1 MTPVAVGKKRNIS
14 LVGHGGS
21 GKTSLTEALV
31 FSQGVVTRLGKIE
44 EGNTLSD
51 NTPEEIRK
59 KHSIYSSVVPFIY
72 RDHQITLMDTPGYLD
87 FIGEM
92 VAALSVSDGAVI
104 VVNAQAGIESQTI
117 RGWDQ
122 AGDLKLA
129 RMFAINHM
137 DKENAKFGEV
147 VDSLKE
153 EFGGAAAVLA
163 IPIGSAASF
172 KGVVNVLTKKAYT
185 REGDKTKVG
194 DVPADMKDAVDA
206 ARFELVEKIVEQ
218 DEALFERYLAD
229 EKLTDAE
236 LTAALA
242 KAVRAGQV
250 APVVPTGATLV
261 AGVDALLDA
270 VVDLMP
276 APDSRG
282 KLKLQDAQGKDLE
295 LPVSPDAPLAA
306 RVFKVVGESKLGE
319 MTYFRVAAGKMR
331 PGDTVYNSTQ
341 DETEK
346 IPAIV
351 SMVGKTRNDL
361 TEATAGDIVAT
372 VKLKSTHIG
381 DTLCTKDQPVLLP
394 PIKYPKA
401 VSYEA
406 IEVEDKAVL
415 EKVSAALNQ
424 LHDEDPTLRPENNEL
439 TRQLVV
445 YGMGELHLA
454 VAREKISERFGV
466 KIEWTKPRIPFKE
479 TIKSAAQA
487 QGKYKKQTG
496 GRGQYGDV
504 WLKLEPLPDADF
516 EFVNGIVGGVV
527 PGKFIPAV
535 EKGLVEVMAEGVLA
549 GYPVSNIKATL
560 YDGSFH
566 SVDSSEMAFK
576 IAASMGFKKAFED
589 AKPILMEPIYQLRI
603 MVPDEYLGDV
613 MGDLN
618 SRRGRVLGVGGSGR
632 MKVIDA
638 QVPLA
643 EVYKYINTL
652 RSMTQGVGHY
662 EMEFDHYAEVPVSTA
677 EAVIAEAEAAKKQE

>member
-1 MTPVAVGKKRNIS
+1 MTPVEVGKKRNIS

-51 NTPEEIRK
+51 HTPEEVRK
-59 KHSIYSSVVPFIY
+59 KHSIYSSVVPFTF
-72 RDHQITLMDTPGYLD
+72 RGHQLTLIDTPGYLD
-87 FIGEM
+87 FVGEM
-92 VAALSVSDGAVI
+92 VSALTVSDGAVI
-104 VVNAQAGIESQTI
+104 VVNAQAGIETQTI
-117 RGWDQ
+117 RSWDY
-122 AGDLKLA
+122 AAELGLA
-129 RMFAINHM
+129 RMFALNHM
-137 DKENAKFGEV
+137 DKENAKFTEV
-147 VDSLKE
+147 VDALKE
-153 EFGGAAAVLA
+153 QFGGVVAVLA
-163 IPIGSAASF
+163 VPIGRAAAF
-172 KGVVNVLTKKAYT
+172 KGVVNLLTRKAYI
-185 REGDKTKVG
+185 REGDKTTVG
-194 DVPADMKDAVDA
+194 EVPGDMKDEVEA

-229 EKLTDAE
+229 ETLSDEE
-236 LTAALA
+236 LTKALG
-242 KAVRAGQV
+242 KAVCAGQV
-250 APVVPTGATLV
+250 APVMPTAATLV
-261 AGVDALLDA
+261 AGAEALLDA
-270 VVDLMP
+270 IVDLMP
-276 APDSRG
+276 APDDRG
-282 KLKLQDAQGKDLE
+282 KLKLQDKKGKEIE

-319 MTYFRVAAGKMR
+319 LTYFRVAAGKLR

-341 DETEK
+341 DEGEK
-346 IPAIV
+346 ISAIV

-381 DTLCTKDQPVLLP
+381 DTLCAKEQPVLFP
-394 PIKYPKA
+394 PIKYPRP

-424 LHDEDPTLRPENNEL
+424 LHEEDPTLRPEMNEL

-454 VAREKISERFGV
+454 VAREKIAERFGV
-466 KIEWTKPRIPFKE
+466 KIEWVKPRIPFKE
-479 TIKSAAQA
+479 TIKKAAQA

-504 WLKLEPLPDADF
+504 WLKLEPLPDSDF
-516 EFVNGIVGGVV
+516 EFVDAIVGGVV
-527 PGKFIPAV
+527 PSKCVPAV
-535 EKGLVEVMAEGVLA
+535 EKGLLEVMAEGVLA
-549 GYPVSNIKATL
+549 GYPVCNVKVTL
-560 YDGSFH
+560 YDGSYH

-589 AKPILMEPIYQLRI
+589 AKPILMEPIYKLQI

-632 MKVIDA
+632 MKVIEA
-638 QVPLA
+638 HVPLA

-662 EMEFDHYAEVPVSTA
+662 EMEFDHYAEVPAHIA
-677 EAVIAEAEAAKKQE
+677 ESVIAEAAAAKQQD